1 MYVEFA
7 DYLLCCSPAVHRVVC
22 QKALYVHFGTMLV
35 ICSYQAAIAYIN
47 HHIIPKNILD
57 ISRSIKL
64 FLHGLYPLRFSS
76 AMPMSVQE
84 ANVALLAAK
93 AQTMHLLKLPDDY
106 QSKKRNP
113 QIRFCDDVAQGWSG
127 GLSYDNQK

>member
-22 QKALYVHFGTMLV
+22 QKALYILYTFWYYACHMFISGSYR
-35 ICSYQAAIAYIN
+35 IYQSSYQSKKYT
-47 HHIIPKNILD
+47 ILD
-57 ISRSIKL
+57 ISRSINL

-113 QIRFCDDVAQGWSG
+113 QIRFCDDVA
-127 GLSYDNQK
+127 